1 MRPDAFGHRSFGA
14 SRGALGVGAF
24 RESVS
29 AASLAAGDPGGR
41 FGHARVAGCAL
52 QLFSECAFAEIPA
65 LVSGQLRLTNFR
77 MADDS
82 LRGRGITAV
91 SAFSRLCIAR
101 I

>member
-1 MRPDAFGHRSFGA
+1 MGEGH
-14 SRGALGVGAF
+14 LVGPLSEW
-24 RESVS
+24 RD
-29 AASLAAGDPGGR
+29 LAIQFTEPR
-41 FGHARVAGCAL
+41 TRLRHGCAL
-52 QLFSECAFAEIPA
+52 MFFGIALSASQLFSECAFAEIPA